1 MELRYDPSVD
11 AATVEVD
18 GPTPPGR
25 VDGSEQL
32 DQDRFVKF
40 DAEDRILVYEF
51 HHVRRHGVKLD
62 DLDHR
67 DELRA
72 VFREAGFA
80 ERGWSAP
87 IPTRRLERPPA
98 KTAAIIERWRARREA
113 GTTGR

>member
-1 MELRYDPSVD
+1 MELRYDPRAD
-11 AATVEVD
+11 AASVEVD

-32 DQDRFVKF
+32 DQDRVIKF
-40 DAEDRILVYEF
+40 DADDRILVYEF

-72 VFREAGFA
+72 LFREAGFA
-80 ERGWSAP
+80 ERDWSTP
-87 IPTRRLERPPA
+87 VGTGRRIAGKRAEQTNPWPPA
-98 KTAAIIERWRARREA
+98 RYREM
-113 GTTGR
+113 